1 MDEIIDLEEV
11 TVEDETL
18 KDFMKKDEEAEKE
31 LNDKIDELS
40 KEEEKL
46 TKKEEELK
54 SLEEKSREKI
64 NTDASADE
72 LIEIAG
78 KIKEVEEE
86 LSSIKENIETL
97 SKEKEELLET
107 KKEIETSKKEYIK
120 SLNQA
125 SSSYKEQLKKISEAI
140 EVCDNPTLKQVLE
153 DVQNKKNEELT
164 ELSEKRISELRKVL
178 KEDDEVKD
186 EVEISKEKEDTKE
199 EKPTLEIETPV
210 EEEKKDEI
218 IVPTLE
224 NVVPEP
230 IIEPVVETPQ
240 EIQTPSNDVEN
251 TISSID
257 DLLSS
262 QLNVETPQNNEV
274 TSDPFSI
281 DLNIPEEKPILET
294 PSGVNIGE
302 IENKSANDMINLD
315 SILSSN
321 IDSNVVNPINSDI
334 NVIPKINQ
342 PEIKNDNK
350 YKIIYEKNVPNNLL
364 RDIFSSSKIMPFL
377 DKFLENQNEG
387 SFI

>member
-18 KDFMKKDEEAEKE
+18 KDFMKKDEEAEKD
-31 LNDKIDELS
+31 LNDKIDELL

-54 SLEEKSREKI
+54 SLEESNREKI
-64 NTDASADE
+64 NTNASADE

-86 LSSIKENIETL
+86 LSTIKENIDTL
-97 SKEKEELLET
+97 SKEKEDLIET

-125 SSSYKEQLKKISEAI
+125 SSNYKEQLKKISEAI

-178 KEDDEVKD
+178 KEDEIKEEIEVPEEKSEEVPTIEVSNEEVKND
-186 EVEISKEKEDTKE
+186 N
-199 EKPTLEIETPV
+199 
-210 EEEKKDEI
+210 I
-218 IVPTLE
+218 ILPPLE

-230 IIEPVVETPQ
+230 IIEPSNTESKVDLPN
-240 EIQTPSNDVEN
+240 NDVVN
-251 TISSID
+251 TASSID

-262 QLNVETPQNNEV
+262 QLINELPQSNNEIV
-274 TSDPFSI
+274 NDPFNLDI
-281 DLNIPEEKPILET
+281 NPVAEEKPILDIPT
-294 PSGVNIGE
+294 NINTN
-302 IENKSANDMINLD
+302 ENLNTTNDNMINLD
-315 SILSSN
+315 SILDN
-321 IDSNVVNPINSDI
+321 NMNLNPVNQDI
-334 NVIPKINQ
+334 NIIPEINQ
-342 PEIKNDNK
+342 PEISNDNK
-350 YKIIYEKNVPNNLL
+350 YKIIYEKEVPNNLL
-364 RDIFSSSKIMPFL
+364 RDIFSSSKIMPSL
-377 DKFLENQNEG
+377 DKYLENPNEG